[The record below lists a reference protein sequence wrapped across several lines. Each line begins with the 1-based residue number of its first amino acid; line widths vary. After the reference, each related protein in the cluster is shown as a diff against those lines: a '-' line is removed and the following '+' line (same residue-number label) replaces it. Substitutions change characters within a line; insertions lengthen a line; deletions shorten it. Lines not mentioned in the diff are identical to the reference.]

1 MAKTGPLS
9 KVEKYYINGVSG
21 EMDVEDIAKELDR
34 SKTSIS
40 NYLKKQAKAAK
51 VDESDSLDAG
61 KPLPK
66 NNNPVVMT
74 QAQAEIGDMI
84 AQQGP
89 KISKKMADCIT
100 KIKRD

>member
-9 KVEKYYINGVSG
+9 KVEKYYIDGVNDQ
-21 EMDVEDIAKELDR
+21 MDVDVIARELDR

-40 NYLKKQAKAAK
+40 NYLKNKTKAAK
-51 VDESDSLDAG
+51 ENENELRQG
-61 KPLPK
+61 EPLPK

-74 QAQAEIGDMI
+74 QAQAEVGDMI
-84 AQQGP
+84 AQNGP

-100 KIKRD
+100 RIKRD